1 MIKVNNITKLYHSS
15 KGDEVVALNH
25 LSINIKS
32 RGLTFIC
39 GKSGAG
45 KTTFLN
51 LIGGLDKCSSG
62 DIEVFGHVITKF
74 SEQEI
79 TNYRN
84 FVVGIVFQEFHLLED
99 CTVEENIYHA
109 IHILPEQHNHYSV
122 DEVLELVGILD
133 LKHRFINELS
143 GGQKQRVSI
152 ARALVKKP
160 KILLCD
166 EPTGSLDF
174 ETGKQIIKLLKEIS
188 NKISVI
194 IVSHQIEDAN
204 QFGDRVITFDNGL
217 IKNDKIKNDY
227 NNDKKINS
235 ELQLKKVKKKLK
247 YKDLFKISC
256 RFLKVKW
263 SRLFII
269 IPLFLICLLL
279 FNIILS
285 INFSNNDR
293 VIKKAMMDN
302 HLDYVSI
309 DKKYILN
316 DGKDKTLSGYNMNE
330 NDYQYLKDN
339 LNADIDIVYDEFN
352 CMYSNLGNG
361 GSQLFENIISK
372 INYYSKQNRG
382 AIEINQKFLD
392 RYGYTLDG
400 RLPKYDDE
408 IVITEYIFELYQLT
422 NYKDGSNE
430 IKIREHEDLIGKTIT
445 FSSSKPF
452 KIVGIIDTKMNSK
465 RYKPLSNQL
474 INLPTTHILRYEL
487 EDLLQHGIHNLI
499 YMNEGYFDKTVI
511 ENQTDIPF
519 YYEYKDYTSGNH
531 HSYKSFRKN
540 TDPTG
545 VRFYRMK
552 DLDETEYEIYIP
564 IDFDVNSKQ
573 IEEKISGA
581 ILEYAES
588 TYFQIRDQWIDDGNR
603 DDYYY
608 YYYYICTNEINKYSP
623 NCSYKNFQEAEI
635 DLEIKNRIKNPTVYL
650 PTFGFD
656 KNANTD
662 VNINIVGF
670 FDAQSDEEINYCYFS
685 EELYDLIL
693 NDYQYLLYNYRNFI
707 IPLKDFEAKNFEMRN
722 EEITDSN
729 LLLENKL
736 LINYNSDEHIY
747 RGNVNNGVKYDI
759 CNEIIT
765 SFDYLKD
772 YIEIILLVLKL
783 ILPCLAIILILVM
796 YHYFSHVILEK
807 KKDIGIFRLLG
818 YQKREIFI
826 VFLNEIIVILLPVL
840 IVNMLLCS
848 ISVNFINHYF
858 DKIYFALYPIA
869 NLGFFAILVTIIVT
883 FILGLIGISLPLYRI
898 LRKTPVQIISNK

>member
-1 MIKVNNITKLYHSS
+1 MCDCMIKVKNISKIYHSS
-15 KGDEVVALNH
+15 KGDEVIALNH

-39 GKSGAG
+39 GKSGSG

-51 LIGGLDKCSSG
+51 LIGGLDKCNSG

-174 ETGKQIIKLLKEIS
+174 ETGKQIIKLLKDIS

-204 QFGDRVITFDNGL
+204 QFGDRVITFDNGV
-217 IKNDKIKNDY
+217 IKNDRIQNNY
-227 NNDKKINS
+227 NNDEKTNS

-309 DKKYILN
+309 DKKYILY
-316 DGKDKTLSGYNMNE
+316 DGKDNTLTGYNMNE

-339 LNADIDIVYDEFN
+339 LNADIDIVYDGFN
-352 CMYSNLGNG
+352 SLYSNLGSG
-361 GSQLFENIISK
+361 GSQLFDNTASK
-372 INYYSKQNRG
+372 INYYSKLNRG

-422 NYKDGSNE
+422 NYNDGSNE
-430 IKIREHEDLIGKTIT
+430 IKIKEHKDLIGKNIT
-445 FSSSKPF
+445 FLSYKPF

-474 INLPTTHILRYEL
+474 INLPSTHILRYEL
-487 EDLLQHGIHNLI
+487 EAILQNGIHNLI
-499 YMNEGYFDKTVI
+499 YVNEGYFDKTVI
-511 ENQTDIPF
+511 ENQIDKPF
-519 YYEYKDYTSGNH
+519 SYEYKYDSSGYH
-531 HSYKSFRKN
+531 RSYESIRKN
-540 TDPTG
+540 TNPTS
-545 VRFYRMK
+545 VQFYRMK
-552 DLDETEYEIYIP
+552 DLEETKYEIYLP
-564 IDFDVNSKQ
+564 IDFDVNSEQ
-573 IEEKISGA
+573 IRKKISQS
-581 ILEYAES
+581 ISEYAKS
-588 TYFQIRDQWIDDGNR
+588 TYYQIRDQWLQDGHQ

-608 YYYYICTNEINKYSP
+608 YYYYISTNEINEYSP
-623 NCSYKNFQEAEI
+623 NHSYKNFQEAEI
-635 DLEIKNRIKNPTVYL
+635 DLEIKRRIKDPAIYL
-650 PTFGFD
+650 YGFD
-656 KNANTD
+656 FDEN
-662 VNINIVGF
+662 VNINVVGF

-693 NDYQYLLYNYRNFI
+693 NDYQYLLYNYLNFI
-707 IPLKDFEAKNFEMRN
+707 IPLKDFETKNFEMRN

-747 RGNVNNGVKYDI
+747 MDSVNNGVKYDI

-783 ILPCLAIILILVM
+783 ILPCLLIILILVM

-826 VFLNEIIVILLPVL
+826 VFLNEIIVILLPVI
-840 IVNMLLCS
+840 IVNIILCT

>member
-1 MIKVNNITKLYHSS
+1 MIKVNNISKIYHSS

-39 GKSGAG
+39 GKAGSG

-51 LIGGLDKCSSG
+51 LIGGLDRCNSG
-62 DIEVFGHVITKF
+62 DIEVFGHIITKF
-74 SEQEI
+74 SEREI

-109 IHILPEQHNHYSV
+109 IHILPEQYNHYSV

-133 LKHRFINELS
+133 LKNRFINELS

-174 ETGKQIIKLLKEIS
+174 ETGKQIIKLLKDIS

-194 IVSHQIEDAN
+194 VVSHQIEDAN
-204 QFGDRVITFDNGL
+204 QFGDRIITFDNGV
-217 IKNDKIKNDY
+217 IKNDRIKNDY
-227 NNDKKINS
+227 NNDEKTNS

-293 VIKKAMMDN
+293 VIKKAMIDN

-309 DKKYILN
+309 DKKYISC
-316 DGKDKTLSGYNMNE
+316 DGKDKYISDYNMNE

-339 LNADIDIVYDEFN
+339 LNTDIDIVYDGFN
-352 CMYSNLGNG
+352 FMYSNLGSG
-361 GSQLFENIISK
+361 GLQLFDNTTSK
-372 INYYSKQNRG
+372 INYYSRNNRG
-382 AIEINQKFLD
+382 AIDINQKFLD
-392 RYGYTLDG
+392 RYGYMLDG

-430 IKIREHEDLIGKTIT
+430 IKIREHEDLIGKNIT
-445 FSSSKPF
+445 VPSSKTF

-465 RYKPLSNQL
+465 RYKPLSDQL
-474 INLPTTHILRYEL
+474 INLPSTHILRYEL
-487 EDLLQHGIHNLI
+487 DAILQHGIHNLI

-511 ENQTDIPF
+511 ENQSDISF
-519 YYEYKDYTSGNH
+519 SYEYKYDTSGRH
-531 HSYKSFRKN
+531 YGYESIRKN
-540 TDPTG
+540 TNPTG
-545 VRFYRMK
+545 VQFYRMK
-552 DLDETEYEIYIP
+552 DLEETKYEIYIP

-573 IEEKISGA
+573 ITEKISQS
-581 ILEYAES
+581 ISEYAKS
-588 TYFQIRDQWIDDGNR
+588 TYDQIRDQWLQDGHQ
-603 DDYYY
+603 DHYSFYYN
-608 YYYYICTNEINKYSP
+608 YITTNKINEYSP
-623 NCSYKNFQEAEI
+623 NNSYKNFQEAEI
-635 DLEIKNRIKNPTVYL
+635 DLEIKKRIKDPAIYI
-650 PTFGFD
+650 PKFGFG
-656 KNANTD
+656 KNSNTD
-662 VNINIVGF
+662 VNINIAGF

-693 NDYQYLLYNYRNFI
+693 NDYQYLLYNYLNFI

-747 RGNVNNGVKYDI
+747 MGRVNYGIKYDI
-759 CNEIIT
+759 CNEIIK

-783 ILPCLAIILILVM
+783 ILPCLLMILILVM
-796 YHYFSHVILEK
+796 YHYFSNVILGK

-826 VFLNEIIVILLPVL
+826 VFLNEIIVILLPVI
-840 IVNMLLCS
+840 IVNMILCT
-848 ISVNFINHYF
+848 ISVNLINNYF

-869 NLGFFAILVTIIVT
+869 NLGFYAISVTIIVT